1 MDIILLERIENLGQ
15 MGDVVS
21 VKSGYARNF
30 LFPRKKALRA
40 SESNL
45 QHFQTQ
51 RKELEAENLKRK
63 SEAEDIANRLNGL
76 KVAIIRSAGEAGQ
89 LYGSVNARDIAD
101 SVSDNGFKIA
111 RNQVVIDRPFKL
123 LGIFDIRIRLH
134 PEVDAFVSVNVAR
147 SEDEAK
153 QQQKLGRAII
163 GGEDEQQ
170 QAEEEL
176 AQSVIQRSEEM
187 FEPEAQAKAAAE
199 LAKEDDDSEQM
210 SPDAGGLSS
219 HEEVLADTNT
229 DQDAGGAQ
237 SDSTEK
243 QE

>member
-21 VKSGYARNF
+21 VKPGYARNF
-30 LFPRKKALRA
+30 LFPRQKALRA
-40 SESNL
+40 NETNL
-45 QHFQTQ
+45 KHFKTQ

-63 SEAEDIANRLNGL
+63 NEAEDIANRINGL
-76 KVAIIRSAGEAGQ
+76 QVVIIRSAGEAGQ

-101 SVSDNGFKIA
+101 SVSEDGFKIA
-111 RNQVVIDRPFKL
+111 RNQVIIDRPVKL

-163 GGEDEQQ
+163 GDEDERLQTE
-170 QAEEEL
+170 AD
-176 AQSVIQRSEEM
+176 ATQSAIQRSEEM

-199 LAKEDDDSEQM
+199 LAEEKEGVGQE
-210 SPDAGGLSS
+210 G
-219 HEEVLADTNT
+219 
-229 DQDAGGAQ
+229 QDAGSLSVREDVPGDTTIDRIASGNQ

-243 QE
+243 TE

>member
-1 MDIILLERIENLGQ
+1 

-21 VKSGYARNF
+21 VKPGYARNF
-30 LFPRKKALRA
+30 LFPRQKALRA
-40 SESNL
+40 SDANL

-63 SEAEDIANRLNGL
+63 SEAEDIANRMNGL
-76 KVAIIRSAGEAGQ
+76 QVAIIRSAGEAGQ

-101 SVSDNGFKIA
+101 SVSDNGFRIT
-111 RNQVVIDRPFKL
+111 RNQVVIDRPVKL

-153 QQQKLGRAII
+153 QQQELGRAII
-163 GGEDEQQ
+163 SGEDEQQ
-170 QAEEEL
+170 YAEEEL
-176 AQSVIQRSEEM
+176 AQSATQNTEEM

-199 LAKEDDDSEQM
+199 LVKGNEDNEQKRRDTDDR
-210 SPDAGGLSS
+210 SS
-219 HEEVLADTNT
+219 HEEVLEDKA
-229 DQDAGGAQ
+229 AGQIEDGVQ

-243 QE
+243 TK

>member
-1 MDIILLERIENLGQ
+1 MNIILLERIENLGQ

-21 VKSGYARNF
+21 VKPGYARNF
-30 LFPRKKALRA
+30 LFPRQKALRA
-40 SESNL
+40 SDANL

-63 SEAEDIANRLNGL
+63 SEAEDIANRMNGL
-76 KVAIIRSAGEAGQ
+76 QVAIIRSAGEAGQ

-101 SVSDNGFKIA
+101 SMSDNGFKIT
-111 RNQVVIDRPFKL
+111 RNQVVIDRPVKL

-153 QQQKLGRAII
+153 QQQELGRAII
-163 GGEDEQQ
+163 NGEDEQQ
-170 QAEEEL
+170 HAEKEL
-176 AQSVIQRSEEM
+176 AQSAIKNTEEM
-187 FEPEAQAKAAAE
+187 FEPEAQAKAAAD
-199 LAKEDDDSEQM
+199 LAKGNEDNEQKRQ
-210 SPDAGGLSS
+210 DTDGLSS
-219 HEEVLADTNT
+219 HEEVLKDTAAG
-229 DQDAGGAQ
+229 QIAGGVQ

-243 QE
+243 TE

>member
-21 VKSGYARNF
+21 VKPGYARNF
-30 LFPRKKALRA
+30 LFPRQKALRA
-40 SESNL
+40 NNSNL

-63 SEAEDIANRLNGL
+63 SEAEDIANRINGL
-76 KVAIIRSAGEAGQ
+76 QVAIIRSAGEAGQ

-101 SVSDNGFKIA
+101 AVSENGFKIS
-111 RNQVVIDRPFKL
+111 RNQVVIDRPVKL

-134 PEVDAFVSVNVAR
+134 PEVDTFVSVNVAR

-153 QQQKLGRAII
+153 QQKKLGRAII

-170 QAEEEL
+170 QVEEEL
-176 AQSVIQRSEEM
+176 GQSARQRSEEI
-187 FEPEAQAKAAAE
+187 FEPEAQAKAAADLE
-199 LAKEDDDSEQM
+199 KENQDSEQM
-210 SPDAGGLSS
+210 AQDAGDFSS
-219 HEEVLADTNT
+219 HEEVPEDTT
-229 DQDAGGAQ
+229 AGQIAGVIQ
-237 SDSTEK
+237 SDSIEKTE
-243 QE
+243 